1 MKMEVHT
8 AITAHSRK
16 QNEIVKTFLQLEAQ
30 REAAIDAVVALAS
43 SGKQFSVDAINRI
56 TKQMNEL
63 AKRGIVPQ
71 RKIVTAN
78 MVMEYVKRLSEKE
91 GR

>member
-1 MKMEVHT
+1 
-8 AITAHSRK
+8 
-16 QNEIVKTFLQLEAQ
+16 
-30 REAAIDAVVALAS
+30 
-43 SGKQFSVDAINRI
+43 
-56 TKQMNEL
+56 MNEL

-78 MVMEYVKRLSEKE
+78 MVMEYVKRLPEKE

>member
-1 MKMEVHT
+1 MEVHT

-78 MVMEYVKRLSEKE
+78 MVMEYVKRLPEKE